1 MNRFF
6 LSLYSTRQATVAFT
20 AIYPSLLLHSPPTV
34 SHVKTE
40 APPSGVSLI
49 SSALSRDD
57 VQKRNGM
64 MARLTQQLAAMRTYE
79 SEGLQG
85 KARRIIPVKELGEKA
100 RNREDAASSS
110 FADRLLLELLHWFK
124 HSFFSW
130 VSLTEEKRDGE
141 KGLLL

>member
-1 MNRFF
+1 
-6 LSLYSTRQATVAFT
+6 
-20 AIYPSLLLHSPPTV
+20 
-34 SHVKTE
+34 
-40 APPSGVSLI
+40 
-49 SSALSRDD
+49 
-57 VQKRNGM
+57 M

-130 VSLTEEKRDGE
+130 VSLTEERRTEGRREEEMGK
-141 KGLLL
+141 KGLFHVSHFFPFPCPYHRSG